1 MLWVCAQVAN
11 REVQEK
17 QAVISDTFFEKKIR
31 QIKNKYIITTEKTI
45 CLLSLLRTPK
55 KILEPIEAFVWLISY
70 FSAQS
75 IDVLMLMYD

>member
-31 QIKNKYIITTEKTI
+31 QIKNKYIITTEETI